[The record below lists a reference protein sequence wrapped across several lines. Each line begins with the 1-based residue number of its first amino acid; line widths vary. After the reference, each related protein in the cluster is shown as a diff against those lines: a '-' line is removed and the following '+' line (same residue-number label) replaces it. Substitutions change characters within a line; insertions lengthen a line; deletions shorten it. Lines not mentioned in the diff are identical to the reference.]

1 MGRSGVPPP
10 CSLFPGGGAWLLKR
24 GSPQLEK
31 AGFATA
37 KGR

>member
-1 MGRSGVPPP
+1 MGRSGVSPP
-10 CSLFPGGGAWLLKR
+10 CSLFPGGAWPLKR